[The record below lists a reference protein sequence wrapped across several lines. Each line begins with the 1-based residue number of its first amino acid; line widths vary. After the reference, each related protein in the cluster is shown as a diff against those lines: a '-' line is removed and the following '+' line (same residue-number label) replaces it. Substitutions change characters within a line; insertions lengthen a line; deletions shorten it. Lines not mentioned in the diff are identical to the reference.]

1 MTATGS
7 AAPAGRV
14 RIGRALLSVSD
25 KTGIVG
31 FARTLARLGVEI
43 LSTGGTARVLAEAG
57 IPIVAVEERTGFPEI
72 MGGRVKTL
80 HPAIHGGLLARPG
93 DAGDRAAMTTH
104 GIAPIDLAA
113 VNLYP
118 FERTVA
124 GGAGFDAC
132 IETIDIGGPALLRS
146 AAKNHARVAVL
157 SDPSDY
163 GWAVAALEA
172 SGGALDAAA
181 RRRLAQAA
189 FARAA
194 AYDAAIA
201 EWLGGPPPGPAAP
214 PRIAVAGAG
223 GRALRYGENPHQ
235 RAALYRS
242 GPAQPGAATAA
253 RVQGKA
259 PGYNNIADADAAFAL
274 ACEFDAPAAA
284 IIKHTTPCGAALG
297 ADPAAAY
304 RAARSCDP
312 VSAFGGV
319 AAFNRPLDAGAARAV
334 CETFMEAVIAPCADD
349 GARAAFAQKPNLRL
363 LLTGAPADPA
373 APGRMLRSVS
383 GGLLV
388 QEADAARISAA
399 DLRVVTRRRPA
410 AREIDD
416 LLFAFRVCKHARSN
430 AVVFARGGATVGIGA
445 GQTSRLDAARDA
457 ARKAREAAAAAG
469 ENVSRAAGAVAA
481 SDAFFPFADGLA
493 AAAAAGVTAVA
504 QPGGSIRDAEVIAK
518 ADARGL
524 AMVFTGVRCFRH

>member
-1 MTATGS
+1 MTAAGS
-7 AAPAGRV
+7 AAPEGRI
-14 RIGRALLSVSD
+14 RIERALLSVSD
-25 KTGIVG
+25 KTGIVD
-31 FARTLARLGVEI
+31 FAKTLARLGVEI
-43 LSTGGTARVLAEAG
+43 LSTGGTARVLAGAG
-57 IPIVAVEERTGFPEI
+57 VPIVAVEERTGFPEI

-80 HPAIHGGLLARPG
+80 HPAIHGGLLARRG
-93 DAGDRAAMTTH
+93 DPGDRAAMTAH

-124 GGAGFDAC
+124 RGAGFDAC

-157 SDPSDY
+157 SDPRDY
-163 GWAVAALEA
+163 GWAAAALEA
-172 SGGALDAAA
+172 PGGALDGAA

-201 EWLGGPPPGPAAP
+201 EWLGGELGLSAP

-235 RAALYRS
+235 RAAFYRS
-242 GPAQPGAATAA
+242 GPARPGAAAA
-253 RVQGKA
+253 EQVRGK
-259 PGYNNIADADAAFAL
+259 PLGYNNITDADAAFAL
-274 ACEFDAPAAA
+274 VCEFASPAAA
-284 IIKHTTPCGAALG
+284 IVKHATPCGAALG
-297 ADPAAAY
+297 AGPAAAF
-304 RAARSCDP
+304 RAARACDP

-319 AAFNRPLDAGAARAV
+319 AAFNRPLDAAAARAV
-334 CETFMEAVIAPCADD
+334 CETFMEAVIAPGADA
-349 GARAAFAQKPNLRL
+349 GARAAFARKPNLRL

-373 APGRMLRSVS
+373 APRRILRSTP

-388 QEADAARISAA
+388 QDADAARVSAA
-399 DLRVVTRRRPA
+399 DLRIVTRRRPA

-469 ENVSRAAGAVAA
+469 ESVSRAAGAVAA

-493 AAAAAGVTAVA
+493 AAADAGVTAVV
-504 QPGGSIRDAEVIAK
+504 QPGGSIRDEEVIAA

-524 AMVFTGVRCFRH
+524 AMAFTGVRCFRH

>member
-7 AAPAGRV
+7 AAAAGRV
-14 RIGRALLSVSD
+14 RIERALLSVSD

-43 LSTGGTARVLAEAG
+43 ISTGGTARVLDDAG
-57 IPIVAVEERTGFPEI
+57 IPAAAVEERTGFPEI

-93 DAGDRAAMTTH
+93 DAGDRAAMTAH
-104 GIAPIDLAA
+104 GIAAIDLAA

-124 GGAGFDAC
+124 GGAEFDAC

-163 GWAVAALEA
+163 DWAAAALEA
-172 SGGALDAAA
+172 SGGALDGAA

-201 EWLGGPPPGPAAP
+201 DWLGGASGIAAP
-214 PRIAVAGAG
+214 PRIAVSGAG

-242 GPAQPGAATAA
+242 GPARPGAAAA
-253 RVQGKA
+253 EQVQGKA
-259 PGYNNIADADAAFAL
+259 LGYNNIADADAAFAL

-284 IIKHTTPCGAALG
+284 IVKHATPCGAALG
-297 ADPAAAY
+297 ADAAAAY
-304 RAARSCDP
+304 RAARACDP

-319 AAFNRPLDAGAARAV
+319 AAFNRPLDAEAARAA
-334 CETFMEAVIAPCADD
+334 CETFMEAVIAPGADA
-349 GARAAFAQKPNLRL
+349 GARAAFARKPNLRL

-373 APGRMLRSVS
+373 APGRVLRSVS

-388 QEADAARISAA
+388 QEADAARVSAA

-430 AVVFARGGATVGIGA
+430 AVVFARGGAAVGIGA

-457 ARKAREAAAAAG
+457 ARKARAAAAAAG
-469 ENVSRAAGAVAA
+469 ESVSRAAGAVAA

-493 AAAAAGVTAVA
+493 AAADAGVTAVA
-504 QPGGSIRDAEVIAK
+504 QPGGSIRDAEVIAE

-524 AMVFTGVRCFRH
+524 AMVFTGMRCFRH